1 MRDTATFEALY
12 ADDHA
17 PDFEAMSVRELL
29 EWGAKHFADKTTP
42 ATQRDLG
49 ALFGVVHRLDEL
61 CEDMNARN
69 IERNDKIA
77 ALEAKVAQL
86 EARPFAKWCG
96 TFEDGKAYA
105 ECSMLTHKGGLWVA
119 TRDTA
124 QRPGDP
130 SSGWRLCVK
139 SGEAR

>member
-1 MRDTATFEALY
+1 MRCTTALEALD

-49 ALFGVVHRLDEL
+49 ALFAVVHRLDEF
-61 CEDMNARN
+61 CEDMKARN

-77 ALEAKVAQL
+77 ALEKRCSEL
-86 EARPFAKWCG
+86 EAKKLPTYAG
-96 TFEDGKAYA
+96 TFADGKAYIQ
-105 ECSMLTHKGGLWVA
+105 SSLVTDRGGLWLA
-119 TRDTA
+119 LRDTA
-124 QRPGDP
+124 QRPGGPD
-130 SSGWRLCVK
+130 SGWRLVVK
-139 SGEAR
+139 KGEA